1 MRQER
6 TGYVDVAKGVAILC
20 IIIGHLDSFAI
31 RRVVFTFH
39 VPIFYLIT
47 GFYISAK
54 RTRAAFFRRKLRT
67 LIVPYAV
74 TCCVIVAG
82 AAAINALRTDGPG
95 TGRVALDWTYAALY
109 GAGNSYTEPFSIK
122 GIGAI
127 WFLWATFWGSCAL
140 RVLLDMKDRYR
151 PLAVLGILL
160 ACCWSKKLCWLPL
173 SIQAGGPALLYMYI
187 GSLFRQAQGSLRSLR
202 AECRTALV
210 LGALVVW
217 VSFMVDFQ
225 SFSLARCDLGR
236 GAVDIFGSLCGCA
249 VVLLAARAVEV
260 HCPVPARCLAYLGRY
275 SLLTLCAHIVELD
288 IFPWDILKGA
298 VASLGAP
305 YVAYQIALV
314 LGKLGWSVAVTVLL
328 SRWEPARRLFGYGP
342 RRSADLSK
350 SVVTE

>member
-6 TGYVDVAKGVAILC
+6 TGYVDIAKGVAILC
-20 IIIGHLDSFAI
+20 IIIGHLDSFTI

-74 TCCVIVAG
+74 TCCVSVAG
-82 AAAINALRTDGPG
+82 AAAINALRTGGAG
-95 TGRVALDWTYAALY
+95 TGRVALDWLCAALY
-109 GAGNSYTEPFSIK
+109 GAGNSYTEPFSVK

-127 WFLWATFWGSCAL
+127 WFLWATFWGACAL

-173 SIQAGGPALLYMYI
+173 SIQACGPALLYMYI
-187 GSLFRQAQGSLRSLR
+187 GWLFRQAREPLRRVS

-225 SFSLARCDLGR
+225 SFSLAHCDLGR

-260 HCPVPARCLAYLGRY
+260 HCPVPAKCLAYLGRY

-305 YVAYQIALV
+305 YVVYQIALV
-314 LGKLGWSVAVTVLL
+314 LGKLGWSVAVTILL